1 MISFK
6 VNDINNFM
14 QHLLVKETF
23 DNYLLCEGQIDTSN
37 SFSLN
42 GRINAAFYDSN
53 ELEAK
58 INDFVYWKDIKHI
71 CFEIIKGKKVPTKM
85 KLVFSLA
92 KEYHGKILDASGMG
106 MDLHQIGGLY
116 IHILYENNT
125 LEVITG
131 TSINVFTMDKTLD
144 HYWDKMVL
152 TFFNNYFS
160 CDEN

>member
-1 MISFK
+1 
-6 VNDINNFM
+6 
-14 QHLLVKETF
+14 
-23 DNYLLCEGQIDTSN
+23 
-37 SFSLN
+37 
-42 GRINAAFYDSN
+42 
-53 ELEAK
+53 
-58 INDFVYWKDIKHI
+58 
-71 CFEIIKGKKVPTKM
+71 M

-92 KEYHGKILDASGMG
+92 KEYHGKILDASGMD

>member
-53 ELEAK
+53 ELEEK
-58 INDFVYWKDIKHI
+58 
-71 CFEIIKGKKVPTKM
+71 
-85 KLVFSLA
+85 
-92 KEYHGKILDASGMG
+92 
-106 MDLHQIGGLY
+106 
-116 IHILYENNT
+116 
-125 LEVITG
+125 
-131 TSINVFTMDKTLD
+131 
-144 HYWDKMVL
+144 
-152 TFFNNYFS
+152 
-160 CDEN
+160 